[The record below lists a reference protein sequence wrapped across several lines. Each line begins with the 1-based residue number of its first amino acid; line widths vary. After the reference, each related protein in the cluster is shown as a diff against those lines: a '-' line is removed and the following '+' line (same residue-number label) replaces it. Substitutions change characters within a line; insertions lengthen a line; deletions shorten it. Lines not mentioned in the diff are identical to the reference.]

1 MILSYIL
8 HGHIPF
14 YAANPPH
21 PDHLL
26 HAKLQDAPCLLR
38 PDLDALTHHFA
49 ASRLSYSTQ
58 ALPVNVLL
66 DALLLPQGETDDLG
80 QTTNLEWRYEPD
92 RAVPHLV
99 LGDAPQPGGLWAN
112 DPVRVSWDIQTLSY
126 AGMLSLPG
134 YSFAD
139 HYRKTKGCELQPFTR
154 PTRRDLAEYLR
165 VYPAEAGIDD
175 AFRCGVQL
183 QGVERTADGGFY
195 VRSHGIRCKHLV
207 LATGIFSHAIRP
219 PPLLARLSNLSSA
232 QRSSSAPAP
241 LLVIGSGFTAADS
254 IISAPHDQ
262 PILHVFRWDPDH
274 RPSPLRSCH
283 QQAYPEYAGIYR
295 LMKRAALSSSS
306 SASSSSSQRHKARRL
321 ASTPF
326 LDSRRWDEM
335 YQGLPNAE
343 VEDVQVHDDGQQA
356 TVRFRLQDGTTM
368 TRAVSGLAYGVG
380 RRGSLQYLDPELRS
394 EVLSGSSGGADS
406 PVDAAMDPDMAPTV
420 TGKTLRSKVME
431 DLEVARDVFVIGSLT
446 GDSLVRFAYGG
457 CVYAASRLII
467 PSKDGK
473 RDNTNNNIN
482 GSGSSIPKRPAGTP
496 TGGPEAFLNGV
507 DGHGQQ
513 RKQHDVQLQQF
524 DDTDDTDK
532 KPLERRKAVDDD
544 NHDDNHD
551 AADEN
556 HRSSSSS
563 NNNNDNDSTIMP
575 QMTVSMTSKPR
586 LSSWW
591 TAILNL
597 LMR

>member
-1 MILSYIL
+1 MSPPPSAADTETDTIIVGNGPSAMILSYIL
-8 HGHIPF
+8 HGHIPV
-14 YAANPPH
+14 YVADPPH
-21 PDHLL
+21 PDPLL

-38 PDLDALTHHFA
+38 PDLDALTTHFA

-80 QTTNLEWRYEPD
+80 QRTNLEWRFEPD

-112 DPVRVSWDIQTLSY
+112 DPVSVSWDIQTLSY

-139 HYRKTKGCELQPFTR
+139 HYRKTKGSELPPFTR

-165 VYPAEAGIDD
+165 LYPSEAGIED
-175 AFRCGVQL
+175 AFRCGAEL
-183 QGVERTADGGFY
+183 QGIERTAGGGFY

-219 PPLLARLSNLSSA
+219 PPLLAPLTTLSPQHSSC
-232 QRSSSAPAP
+232 APVP
-241 LLVIGSGFTAADS
+241 LLVIGSGFTAADV
-254 IISAPHDQ
+254 IISAPRDQ

-295 LMKRAALSSSS
+295 LMKRAASA
-306 SASSSSSQRHKARRL
+306 ASSSSHHHKTRRL

-326 LDSRRWDEM
+326 LDSRRWDEI

-343 VEDVQVHDDGQQA
+343 VEDVQVHNDGQQA
-356 TVRFRLQDGTTM
+356 TVTFRLQDGTSM
-368 TRAVSGLAYGVG
+368 SRAVCGLAYGVG
-380 RRGSLQYLDPELRS
+380 RRGSLQYLDPKLRS
-394 EVLSGSSGGADS
+394 EVLNGGSPDN
-406 PVDAAMDPDMAPTV
+406 DDPAVV
-420 TGKTLRSKVME
+420 TGKTLRSKVMD
-431 DLEVARDVFVIGSLT
+431 DLEVARDVFIIGSLT
-446 GDSLVRFAYGG
+446 GDSLIRFAYGG
-457 CVYAASRLII
+457 CVYTASRLI
-467 PSKDGK
+467 PD
-473 RDNTNNNIN
+473 TNSSSRSSN
-482 GSGSSIPKRPAGTP
+482 GASSSGSSTPKRPAGTP
-496 TGGPEAFLNGV
+496 TGGPDAFLNGV
-507 DGHGQQ
+507 DGHGQRLQ
-513 RKQHDVQLQQF
+513 PRHHHD
-524 DDTDDTDK
+524 D
-532 KPLERRKAVDDD
+532 ERRDIDMTQPLDHRKEVDEYAIEQSR
-544 NHDDNHD
+544 N
-551 AADEN
+551 EN
-556 HRSSSSS
+556 CSNSSS
-563 NNNNDNDSTIMP
+563 IL
-575 QMTVSMTSKPR
+575 PR

-597 LMR
+597 LLR